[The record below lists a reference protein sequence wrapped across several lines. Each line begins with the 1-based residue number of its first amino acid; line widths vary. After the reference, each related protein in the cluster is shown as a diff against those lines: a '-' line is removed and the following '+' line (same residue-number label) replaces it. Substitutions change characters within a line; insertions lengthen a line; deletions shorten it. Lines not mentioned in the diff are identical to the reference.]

1 MMRRKKH
8 RMKASD
14 KTTEGSGL
22 FKGMFMAYSILL
34 LHLIL
39 LAGLGCLILFFRG
52 MVLYMVWIF
61 LGGSV
66 LVTYAGYRVYKRM
79 RDERKN
85 LGELLSLPMFTGRS
99 VEVNLLGGLASLKV
113 GNRDDCDIKPY
124 PYNTSRQLEDPAT
137 NRIRELRELA
147 RLFENKLIT
156 LDEYNR
162 TKEQLLNGT
171 TGP

>member
-1 MMRRKKH
+1 
-8 RMKASD
+8 MKESS

-22 FKGMFMAYSILL
+22 FQGVFMVWSILL
-34 LHLIL
+34 LHVVL
-39 LAGLGCLILFFRG
+39 LAGLGCLVLFFRG
-52 MVLYMVWIF
+52 MIHYMLWIF
-61 LGGSV
+61 LGGTA
-66 LVTYAGYRVYKRM
+66 LLTYSGYRVYKRM

-99 VEVNLLGGLASLKV
+99 VEINLLGGLASVKV
-113 GNRDDCDIKPY
+113 GNRENEDITYTYDP
-124 PYNTSRQLEDPAT
+124 SRQLEDPAT

-147 RLFENKLIT
+147 RLFESELIT

-162 TKEQLLNGT
+162 TKEELLNGT

>member
-1 MMRRKKH
+1 
-8 RMKASD
+8 MKESY

-22 FKGMFMAYSILL
+22 FKGVFMAYSILL
-34 LHLIL
+34 LHVVL
-39 LAGLGCLILFFRG
+39 LAGLGCLVLFFRG
-52 MVLYMVWIF
+52 IIQYMLWIF
-61 LGGSV
+61 LGGTA
-66 LVTYAGYRVYKRM
+66 LVTYSGYRVYKRM
-79 RDERKN
+79 HDERKN

-99 VEVNLLGGLASLKV
+99 VEVNLMGGLASLKV
-113 GNRDDCDIKPY
+113 GNRDNCDTKPY
-124 PYNTSRQLEDPAT
+124 TYNPSRQLEDPAT
-137 NRIRELRELA
+137 SRIRELRELA